1 MKKFK
6 FKKVILP
13 VIAIIG
19 VMFALTGC
27 REVDR
32 VTYNISQQAD
42 NFNVVRRLTVINSR
56 TDKPEFELIGN
67 FSLQVDNVENQLEI
81 ICETGKDEY
90 KKHFIGLNEWTMYV
104 VEDIGGAEVDKYHYE
119 VNFLP
124 EMINSIT
131 FTSND

>member
-19 VMFALTGC
+19 VMFALTAC

-67 FSLQVDNVENQLEI
+67 FSLQVDNVENQLEV
-81 ICETGKDEY
+81 ICETGKNEY

-104 VEDIGGAEVDKYHYE
+104 VEDIGGAEIDKYHYE

-124 EMINSIT
+124 EMINPIT